1 MWERWDALDE
11 KGRFYKGNG
20 ADMVSFNHY
29 AYGAV
34 GDFLYSR
41 ILGIEPVE
49 AGYQRF
55 RIRPVPGGTL
65 TWAEGSL
72 ETRFGKLYV
81 RWEVSDE
88 TFCLFLE
95 TPLGLQ
101 GEIVMPDGKIY
112 RTDGGSNTYR
122 CLKCHSALCGC
133 DSGLFAKEK
142 WDEAIL

>member
-81 RWEVSDE
+81 
-88 TFCLFLE
+88 
-95 TPLGLQ
+95 
-101 GEIVMPDGKIY
+101 
-112 RTDGGSNTYR
+112 
-122 CLKCHSALCGC
+122 
-133 DSGLFAKEK
+133 
-142 WDEAIL
+142 

>member
-1 MWERWDALDE
+1 MLQNEACPGWLYTVKAGATTMWERWDALDE

-55 RIRPVPGGTL
+55 RI
-65 TWAEGSL
+65 S
-72 ETRFGKLYV
+72 RFRAV
-81 RWEVSDE
+81 
-88 TFCLFLE
+88 
-95 TPLGLQ
+95 
-101 GEIVMPDGKIY
+101 
-112 RTDGGSNTYR
+112 
-122 CLKCHSALCGC
+122 H
-133 DSGLFAKEK
+133 
-142 WDEAIL
+142 